1 MESRP
6 TNGIGREKSASVP
19 GLDSGVS
26 KGQTD
31 NLNLVQ
37 QFPAG
42 DTHKVVVANFAKNNA
57 AVRALQL
64 GKNLLKKIGH
74 E

>member
-42 DTHKVVVANFAKNNA
+42 DTHKVVDWAKTFSRKLGMNSQRTA
-57 AVRALQL
+57 ASAA
-64 GKNLLKKIGH
+64 G
-74 E
+74 EES